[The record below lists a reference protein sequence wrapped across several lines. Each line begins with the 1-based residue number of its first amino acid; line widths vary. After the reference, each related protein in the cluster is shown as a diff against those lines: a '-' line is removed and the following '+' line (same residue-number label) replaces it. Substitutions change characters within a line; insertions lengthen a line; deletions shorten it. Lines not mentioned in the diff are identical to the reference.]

1 MYKCLESY
9 PLNIIKKIKKDCKKK
24 KACGKYQNLFKE
36 KKGKKQQNGCES
48 YKICKKMK
56 NKSLL
61 SIKQWYR
68 MRKKMPYY
76 HDKKLLF

>member
-1 MYKCLESY
+1 MSRKLSAKYYQENKERLQ
-9 PLNIIKKIKKDCKKK
+9 KK

-61 SIKQWYR
+61 SIKQ
-68 MRKKMPYY
+68 
-76 HDKKLLF
+76 

>member
-9 PLNIIKKIKKDCKKK
+9 PLNIIKKIKKDCKK

-48 YKICKKMK
+48 YK
-56 NKSLL
+56 NV
-61 SIKQWYR
+61 
-68 MRKKMPYY
+68 
-76 HDKKLLF
+76 